1 MPGSDGK
8 PARVGLRSYIPSCL
22 FLVGGFASWLL
33 DWEPGKEIVR
43 EFGKFAGEIILT
55 FPLVFTLI
63 GLVDVWVPRKRV
75 EEMLGDESGLKGML
89 LVILLAFFNVGPLY
103 AAFPIAVML
112 RRKGCSLRNIF
123 VFLGA
128 FAAMKIPMISFEI
141 GFMGL
146 KFSLLRLAFTLPVF
160 IAVGILMEKLLGR
173 GYEMRLP
180 DQRRD

>member
-1 MPGSDGK
+1 MPGSEGK

-22 FLVGGFASWLL
+22 FLAGGFASWLL
-33 DWEPGKEIVR
+33 DWEPGKEILR
-43 EFGKFAGEIILT
+43 EFGRFAGEMILVL
-55 FPLVFTLI
+55 PLVFILI

-89 LVILLAFFNVGPLY
+89 LVILLAFFNAGPLY
-103 AAFPIAVML
+103 GAFPIAVML

-146 KFSLLRLAFTLPVF
+146 KFSLLRLVFTLPVF

-180 DQRRD
+180 DQR